1 MAVLRR
7 PALGTARHKP
17 ANQDVVLNVSKVASN
32 SSAGAPGIGHLLSLT
47 AVAALLPFRP
57 SSERLGSAQGASNP
71 CSRNRA
77 CPVLLSMKREK
88 LRAASDAGRST
99 VKP

>member
-1 MAVLRR
+1 MQGRTT
-7 PALGTARHKP
+7 G
-17 ANQDVVLNVSKVASN
+17 
-32 SSAGAPGIGHLLSLT
+32 SSSTGGWLVEEGAGAWAESDRSNITSGHLLSLT